1 MFCNHKRARLT
12 FALLVKLAQLDC
24 KHFFL
29 EIKQSVSLKVDNLN
43 TCKAYFMSCLSLKK
57 LYSEKQLKDV

>member
-1 MFCNHKRARLT
+1 MFKVTEYA
-12 FALLVKLAQLDC
+12 A
-24 KHFFL
+24 
-29 EIKQSVSLKVDNLN
+29 LKVDNLN